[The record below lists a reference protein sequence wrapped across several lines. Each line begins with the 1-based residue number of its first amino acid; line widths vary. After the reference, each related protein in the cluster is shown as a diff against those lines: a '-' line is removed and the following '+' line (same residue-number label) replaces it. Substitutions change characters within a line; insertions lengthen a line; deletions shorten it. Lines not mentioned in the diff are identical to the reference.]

1 MPQDIVWGD
10 SPELAAAAWTL
21 GNPHPTGYSLYMLLL
36 HFTQWLPFGT
46 IAFRSHLFSA
56 VSMSL
61 AGSLWMIVLSRLL
74 SCTYINKEAIHI
86 ASAASTIAFAL
97 TPIAWSQAI
106 ITEVYAFFILL
117 CAVNAFILISAWQ
130 PPRESVLPMLMIS
143 TLQLIHHRMA
153 IFFVAVAFLLWLY
166 RCITVPNQKPLS
178 MTKLAVHIVMG
189 LSPLLLL
196 LYFPIRAASDPFLN
210 WVDPSNL
217 TNFLAYINGEMYKQ
231 ILDNGITYSSVLLAP
246 KEFSRHLIIS
256 FGVFSWLGLFI
267 LFGWYVLFK
276 QHYKLGFVITPLFI
290 IYLLFVMLY
299 KVGDWQVFLLPLL
312 LIQSIPLAFGFIQL
326 LVWIKQYSS
335 IYFIRFSYG
344 LCILLAFAPL
354 FITSDVELISRSLAN
369 PMNKR
374 ELQFRFGLIHDLSA
388 SIYGQKVYNTVQPGD
403 TIITGLEQASN
414 DNEFFPLVYQHLAE
428 KRAPDSPLIGA
439 NFLLYDWYRIQVNE
453 RYGLNIQMN
462 QDTLYTS
469 RQAMLNDVWQQV
481 MVPLF
486 EHGSIITPSPKL
498 PANWY
503 SIAEI
508 EDYDITTPRPVV
520 LQSYKFFLPGTY
532 AQRITLKSE

>member
-1 MPQDIVWGD
+1 
-10 SPELAAAAWTL
+10 
-21 GNPHPTGYSLYMLLL
+21 
-36 HFTQWLPFGT
+36 
-46 IAFRSHLFSA
+46 
-56 VSMSL
+56 
-61 AGSLWMIVLSRLL
+61 MIVLTRVLAFSY
-74 SCTYINKEAIHI
+74 SNKDAVRI
-86 ASAASTIAFAL
+86 ASCAATFAFAL

-106 ITEVYAFFILL
+106 ITEVYAFFVLL
-117 CAVNAFILISAWQ
+117 CAINAFILITAWHK
-130 PPRESVLPMLMIS
+130 PRESILPMLMIS

-153 IFFVAVAFLLWLY
+153 IFFVVVSLLLWLY
-166 RCITVPNQKPLS
+166 RCFTVSNQKPLFI
-178 MTKLAVHIVMG
+178 TKLAVHIAVG
-189 LSPLLLL
+189 LSPLLFL

-231 ILDNGITYSSVLLAP
+231 ILDNGITYSTVLLTP
-246 KEFSRHLIIS
+246 KEFFRHLIIT
-256 FGVFSWLGLFI
+256 FGAFSWLGILI

-276 QHYKLGFVITPLFI
+276 QHYKLGLIITPLFI
-290 IYLLFVMLY
+290 VYLLFVMLY

-326 LVWIKQYSS
+326 LVWIKQYTT

-344 LCILLAFAPL
+344 LCIILAFAPL

-374 ELQFRFGLIHDLSA
+374 ELQYRFGLMHDLSA
-388 SIYGQKVYNTVQPGD
+388 SIYGQKVYNTFHPGD
-403 TIITGLEQASN
+403 SIITGLEQASN
-414 DNEFFPLVYQHLAE
+414 DNEYFPLVYQHLVE
-428 KRAPDSPLIGA
+428 KRAPNSPLIGA
-439 NFLLYDWYRIQVNE
+439 NFLLFDWYRIQVNE

-462 QDTLYTS
+462 HDKPYAS
-469 RQAMLNDVWQQV
+469 REAMLNDVWQQV
-481 MVPLF
+481 MTPLF